1 MDTNMSVYG
10 ASQLEVSLD
19 NLSNAELADCMLSA
33 AEPLIKNALDAE
45 MERHPGPLQ
54 HSLRSTGV
62 RQNSRGGY
70 YLAYRATK
78 GSERQGEIS
87 NPQKMIYL
95 TTRQYIRNGR
105 LPNGARTHN
114 YAIPADDVI
123 TKAVRECEDSVI
135 AAMQTAFNKKIG
147 GIFDG

>member
-1 MDTNMSVYG
+1 MASFSVFG
-10 ASQLEVSLD
+10 ISQLEASLND
-19 NLSNAELADCMLSA
+19 INDAELAERMLKA

-70 YLAYRATK
+70 YLAYRATN
-78 GSERQGEIS
+78 GNELPGEIS

-105 LPNGARTHN
+105 LPNGAHTHN

-123 TKAVRECEDSVI
+123 TKAVLECEDYVI
-135 AAMQTAFNKKIG
+135 SAMQTAFNKKIG

>member
-1 MDTNMSVYG
+1 MASFSVFG
-10 ASQLEVSLD
+10 ISQLEASLND
-19 NLSNAELADCMLSA
+19 INDAELAERMLKA

-78 GSERQGEIS
+78 GNEKPGEIS

-95 TTRQYIRNGR
+95 TTRQYIRRGR
-105 LPNGARTHN
+105 LPNGASVHS

>member
-1 MDTNMSVYG
+1 MASFSVFG
-10 ASQLEVSLD
+10 ISQLEASLND
-19 NLSNAELADCMLSA
+19 INDAELAEKMLKA
-33 AEPLIKNALDAE
+33 AEPLIKDALDAE

-78 GSERQGEIS
+78 GNERPGEIS

-105 LPNGARTHN
+105 LPNGAHTHN

-123 TKAVRECEDSVI
+123 TKAVRACEDSVI
-135 AAMQTAFNKKIG
+135 EAMQDVLSKKIG

>member
-1 MDTNMSVYG
+1 MASFSVFG
-10 ASQLEVSLD
+10 ISQLEASLND
-19 NLSNAELADCMLSA
+19 INDAELAERMLKA

-78 GSERQGEIS
+78 GNERPGEIS

-105 LPNGARTHN
+105 LPNGAHTHN

-135 AAMQTAFNKKIG
+135 TAMQTAFNKKIG

>member
-1 MDTNMSVYG
+1 MASFSVFG
-10 ASQLEVSLD
+10 ISQLEASLND
-19 NLSNAELADCMLSA
+19 INDAELAERMLKA

-78 GSERQGEIS
+78 GNERPGEIS

-105 LPNGARTHN
+105 LPNGAHTHN

-123 TKAVRECEDSVI
+123 TKAVLECEDYVI
-135 AAMQTAFNKKIG
+135 DAMQTAFNKKIG